1 MYSSISHQLHALML
15 EYWARNMGGVLIFL
29 ISHFVLFYFQ
39 KHPVKKWE
47 RQKESLK
54 VSKPVTLLIN
64 AEICLKIQE
73 AKFEVYC
80 PNQAEHGWEA
90 IWSGVTGA
98 IPWDCLS
105 DFLPNMLVVSLS
117 LPFLSKPCDAH
128 FSRALQDQGR
138 RDLTLHTSR
147 EWDYKGR
154 PRVCCE
160 QIPSRMWAMKR
171 NARAMSLCKLRNN
184 KSIKT
189 HLGLPSEIVKFWYT

>member
-15 EYWARNMGGVLIFL
+15 EYWARNMVGGLLIFL

-47 RQKESLK
+47 WQKESLK

-105 DFLPNMLVVSLS
+105 DFLPNILVIYLS
-117 LPFLSKPCDAH
+117 LPFCQNPVMHISAEPYRIKGKGTWLFAPAGNGIT
-128 FSRALQDQGR
+128 RAGPGSVVNRFHQGCGR
-138 RDLTLHTSR
+138 WR
-147 EWDYKGR
+147 EMHKL
-154 PRVCCE
+154 
-160 QIPSRMWAMKR
+160 WAFANSGITK
-171 NARAMSLCKLRNN
+171 
-184 KSIKT
+184 
-189 HLGLPSEIVKFWYT
+189 V